1 MLMEY
6 QRSSKFVTRGH
17 TTQAIFTMKIC
28 IFKRSNEKNQFSKT
42 EIYFDQ
48 KTTPQ
53 LLGDIGLQSMKVGE
67 KANFGDLPLFV

>member
-1 MLMEY
+1 
-6 QRSSKFVTRGH
+6 
-17 TTQAIFTMKIC
+17 MKIC

-53 LLGDIGLQSMKVGE
+53 LLGHIGLQNMKVGE

>member
-1 MLMEY
+1 
-6 QRSSKFVTRGH
+6 
-17 TTQAIFTMKIC
+17 MKSC

-53 LLGDIGLQSMKVGE
+53 LLGDIGLQIMKVGE